1 MEVVYGMTYC
11 LTVVW
16 FAAVRNIWI
25 AYVACPALAPVAII
39 PDKVVFT
46 NAISANASI
55 GCLVSDGACA
65 GCLISN
71 FPIGRRF
78 IKSNIDCIPQ
88 EAQVMVQFGIGSAV
102 ANEFE
107 CGKRYI
113 RYTLVITKQDV
124 ATSSAVVGDTA
135 VFGSI
140 ASSYVCELTVS
151 VVRAERCAAG
161 PGRDRRCIHR
171 RVYPVY
177 MEITA

>member
-1 MEVVYGMTYC
+1 MAYC

-16 FAAVRNIWI
+16 FAAVENIWI
-25 AYVACPALAPVAII
+25 ASVACPALAVVAII
-39 PDKVVFT
+39 PEKVFT

-65 GCLISN
+65 GWLISN
-71 FPIGRRF
+71 FPIGRRL

-107 CGKRYI
+107 FGKRYI
-113 RYTLVITKQDV
+113 RYTQQVIVTKQDV
-124 ATSSAVVGDTA
+124 ATSSAVVGATT

-151 VVRAERCAAG
+151 VVRADRCAAG
-161 PGRDRRCIHR
+161 HGRDRRCIHQ
-171 RVYPVY
+171 RVYPVC